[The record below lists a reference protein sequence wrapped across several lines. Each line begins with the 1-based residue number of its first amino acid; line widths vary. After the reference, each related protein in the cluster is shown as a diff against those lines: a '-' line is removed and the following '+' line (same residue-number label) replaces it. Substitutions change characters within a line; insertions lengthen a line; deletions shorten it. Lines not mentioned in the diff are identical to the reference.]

1 MKDHEA
7 KGILWVMIKDLEAN
21 NRWTCCIWPLVVED
35 PEVARD
41 DFVLQDGVGRDVDPV
56 TVVGDNDD
64 GSLQK
69 QIKL

>member
-41 DFVLQDGVGRDVDPV
+41 DFVL
-56 TVVGDNDD
+56 
-64 GSLQK
+64 
-69 QIKL
+69 